1 MMHNDVNRCKLHHI
15 ASHCITMMKRITVA
29 ISEETEQKIK
39 QKKPEYLSLS
49 KFINMILE
57 NSIDNLDRVGRL
69 AVYSVGAEKISN
81 HIDTKTSIPT
91 TEDKVQKESSNF
103 SSKKENL
110 KNSITVLGED
120 VGKESEE
127 NPKNTPLPYDF
138 KTSIPDK
145 LAPYVDKITAFWQVK
160 KGTKN
165 RLAWS
170 LQMLELEKIL
180 DNLGKQVLVE
190 QLNQACMAGTWK
202 QINYNRTVE
211 YSDMKEEVKIIKH
224 PNNKVFKASEQAYPP
239 TLREL
244 KYGDDK

>member
-1 MMHNDVNRCKLHHI
+1 
-15 ASHCITMMKRITVA
+15 
-29 ISEETEQKIK
+29 
-39 QKKPEYLSLS
+39 
-49 KFINMILE
+49 MILE
-57 NSIDNLDRVGRL
+57 NSIDNLDSLVRL
-69 AVYSVGAEKISN
+69 PAYRVGAEKISN

-91 TEDKVQKESSNF
+91 TEDKVHTESSNF

-190 QLNQACMAGTWK
+190 QLDQACMAGTWK
-202 QINYNRTVE
+202 QINYKRTVE
-211 YSDMKEEVKIIKH
+211 YSDTKEEVKVKKH
-224 PNNKVFKASEQAYPP
+224 PNSRVFTAKDGFIS
-239 TLREL
+239 
-244 KYGDDK
+244 

>member
-1 MMHNDVNRCKLHHI
+1 MLQHSHH
-15 ASHCITMMKRITVA
+15 H
-29 ISEETEQKIK
+29 
-39 QKKPEYLSLS
+39 
-49 KFINMILE
+49 
-57 NSIDNLDRVGRL
+57 
-69 AVYSVGAEKISN
+69 
-81 HIDTKTSIPT
+81 H
-91 TEDKVQKESSNF
+91 KVQLESSNF

-120 VGKESEE
+120 VERECEGK
-127 NPKNTPLPYDF
+127 PKNTPLPYDF

-190 QLNQACMAGTWK
+190 QLDQACMAGTWK
-202 QINYNRTVE
+202 QINYKRTIE
-211 YSDMKEEVKIIKH
+211 YSDTKEEMKVKKH
-224 PNNKVFKASEQAYPP
+224 PNSRVFTAKDGFIS
-239 TLREL
+239 
-244 KYGDDK
+244 